1 MDKINNQSLKYA
13 YFPGCASKQ
22 AAGEYDTTV
31 RLVCEKLG
39 ITLVEI
45 PEFSCCGAGVVREV
59 NKDFNEVLNA
69 RNFAL
74 SEAKHLDI
82 MTICSTC
89 VINLRKDLIYLQ
101 ENPKTLEES
110 NKKLKRMDMKCEAK
124 LDIKHFLWA
133 LTEDYGLENLKKKVK
148 IPLTGI
154 KVATYYGCHIA
165 RPSKY
170 VKQHQE
176 SDNPKNFEALI
187 KAIGAIPV
195 DLPEKLDCCGFH
207 SLLVDKKTSGKMSGK
222 YLNSAQDSGADVIV
236 TNCPFCHMQMDLY
249 QSNSEKAI
257 GRKLNMPIIHMSQL
271 ICLALGVPFSK
282 IGANR
287 HIIPFPEKILKKFA

>member
-1 MDKINNQSLKYA
+1 MHFSNKKPLRYA

-22 AAGEYDTTV
+22 AVGEYDATV

-39 ITLVEI
+39 IELVEI

-59 NKDFNEVLNA
+59 DKEFNEVLNA

-74 SEAKHLDI
+74 SEAKKLDI

-89 VINLRKDLIYLQ
+89 VINLRKDLIGLQ
-101 ENPKTLEES
+101 EDPEKLTEA
-110 NKKLKRMDMKCEAK
+110 NKKLKRMQMKCDAK
-124 LDIKHFLWA
+124 LDVKHFLWA
-133 LTEDYGLENLKKKVK
+133 LTEDYGLENLKAKVK
-148 IPLTGI
+148 VPLTGI
-154 KVATYYGCHIA
+154 KIATYYGCHIA

-170 VKQHQE
+170 VSPHQD

-187 KAIGAIPV
+187 KALGAIPV

-207 SLLVDKKTSGKMSGK
+207 SVLMNKKASGKMSGK
-222 YLNSAQDSGADVIV
+222 YLSSAKDSGADVIV

-249 QSNSEKAI
+249 QGNSEKAI
-257 GRKLNMPIIHMSQL
+257 GRKLDMPIMHMSQL
-271 ICLALGVPFSK
+271 ICLALGIPLSE
-282 IGANR
+282 IGAER
-287 HIIPFPEKILKKFA
+287 HIVELPEKILKKFA